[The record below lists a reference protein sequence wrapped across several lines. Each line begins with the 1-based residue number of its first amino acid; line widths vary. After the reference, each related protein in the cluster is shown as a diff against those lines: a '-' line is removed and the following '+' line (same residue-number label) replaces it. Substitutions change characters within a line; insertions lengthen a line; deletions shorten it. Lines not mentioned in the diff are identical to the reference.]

1 MNIVSIFRIHRELCE
16 PIVFFYVSFY
26 LHNISDINVRC
37 RFCVYVDAT
46 PWSGSILNE
55 KSIAGNCSYY
65 PGCNYRLALD
75 TVRISCGVSG
85 LSYWQYFRKRRGN
98 MKSETIIY

>member
-1 MNIVSIFRIHRELCE
+1 MAKLGRVIVHFFPEEYPISFPDLRFSSFFR
-16 PIVFFYVSFY
+16 
-26 LHNISDINVRC
+26 
-37 RFCVYVDAT
+37 
-46 PWSGSILNE
+46 
-55 KSIAGNCSYY
+55 
-65 PGCNYRLALD
+65 D

>member
-1 MNIVSIFRIHRELCE
+1 MVIKDNLFILKFVIYYRG
-16 PIVFFYVSFY
+16 
-26 LHNISDINVRC
+26 INVE
-37 RFCVYVDAT
+37 DLT
-46 PWSGSILNE
+46 PQEFLTLVKLDRGMYLSN
-55 KSIAGNCSYY
+55 
-65 PGCNYRLALD
+65 D